1 MCGLAGVLLSERT
14 SVPISDIVD
23 DMAAT
28 LVHRGP
34 DSGGSWVDT
43 QQGVGFSHRRLSIV
57 DLSAHG
63 HQPMVSRDERYVL
76 AYNGEIYNHLEVR
89 ARLEKETGPVR
100 WQGHSDTETIVE
112 AVAHRGL
119 NTTLKELVGMFA
131 LALWDRANGELTLAR
146 DRIGEK
152 PLYFGLSR
160 GTLAFGSELKALR
173 KVPGWALTI
182 DPQAVA
188 SFMRLGCVPEPHSI
202 FESVSKVPAGTSI
215 TITKGDLLNNQIPS
229 PRSYWSFIDIANQGL
244 APQSQKTSLAD
255 AVDNLERLLSR
266 SIEGQLMGDVPV
278 GAFLSGGIDSSTVVA
293 LMQKLASAPVKT
305 FSIGFDEAGFDES
318 HHAEAVARH
327 LGTDHYSITVSS
339 KDAESVVPK
348 LAEIYD
354 EPFADSSQIPTYLVS
369 KLAREKVS
377 VSLSGDAGDELFAG
391 YNRYSSHSKRWSAV
405 SKVPGVVREVISRS
419 IAKTSPA
426 FLNAALFPVLGRLS
440 PVFGKQPGDKLHKV
454 ARVLPART
462 DRELYD
468 GINWPGDPELILF
481 DSRELEGTY
490 SKSWPVDSDLV
501 HQMMA
506 LDTLGYLPGDIL
518 VKVDRASMSHSLESR
533 MPFLDHRVVEFAWS
547 LPLEMK
553 NSKGES
559 KVVLRRVLEKHVPR
573 ALFDRPKMGFGI
585 PLAEWLR
592 GPLLQWSADLLTEK
606 SLNSSGFFKV
616 PEVKKQWADHLN
628 HSRNH
633 QYSLWNILMFQAWYQ
648 KSVSESSSCEH
659 SLNPL

>member
-1 MCGLAGVLLSERT
+1 VCGLAGVLLSERS

-23 DMAAT
+23 DMATT
-28 LVHRGP
+28 LLHRGP

-43 QQGVGFSHRRLSIV
+43 QQGLGFSHRRLSIV
-57 DLSAHG
+57 DLSEHG

-89 ARLEKETGPVR
+89 ARLEKETGPIR
-100 WQGHSDTETIVE
+100 WQGHSDTETIIE
-112 AVAHRGL
+112 AVAHWGL
-119 NTTLKELVGMFA
+119 DTTLKELVGMFA
-131 LALWDRANGELTLAR
+131 LALWDRESGELTLAR

-152 PLYFGLSR
+152 PLYFGLSH

-173 KVPGWALTI
+173 KVPGWPLSI
-182 DPQAVA
+182 NPQAVA
-188 SFMRLGCVPEPHSI
+188 SFIRFSYVPEPHSI

-215 TITKGDLLNNQIPS
+215 TFTKNDVASNVVPPS
-229 PRSYWSFIDIANQGL
+229 HSYWSFIDVAEQGL
-244 APQSQKTSLAD
+244 AQQSENPSLAD
-255 AVDNLERLLSR
+255 AVDSLEGLLSR
-266 SIEGQLMGDVPV
+266 SIQGQLMGDVPV

-293 LMQKLASAPVKT
+293 LMQKLSSAPVKT
-305 FSIGFDEAGFDES
+305 FSIGFEEAGFDES
-318 HHAEAVARH
+318 HYAEAVARH
-327 LGTDHYSITVSS
+327 LGTDHYSMTVSS
-339 KDAESVVPK
+339 GDAESVIPQ

-369 KLAREKVS
+369 KLAREKVT

-391 YNRYSSHSKRWSAV
+391 YNRYSSGAKV
-405 SKVPGVVREVISRS
+405 SKVPRAVREIISRTIS
-419 IAKTSPA
+419 KTSPE
-426 FLNAALFPVLGRLS
+426 FLNAALSPVLGRLS
-440 PVFGKQPGDKLHKV
+440 SSFGKQPGDKLHKA
-454 ARVLPART
+454 ARVLSAST

-468 GINWPGDPELILF
+468 GLNSTGSPETVLLMPL
-481 DSRELEGTY
+481 ELEGPY
-490 SKSWPVDSDLV
+490 SNAWPIEGNLT

-553 NSKGES
+553 LNNRES
-559 KVVLRRVLEKHVPR
+559 KIVLRRVLEKHVPR
-573 ALFDRPKMGFGI
+573 ALFERPKMGFGI

-592 GPLLQWSADLLTEK
+592 GPLRQWANDLLTEK
-606 SLNSSGFFKV
+606 SLNSSGFFNV
-616 PEVKKQWADHLN
+616 ASVRNQWTDHLN
-628 HSRNH
+628 LSRNH

-648 KSVSESSSCEH
+648 NSVSESSSCEH
-659 SLNPL
+659 S

>member
-28 LVHRGP
+28 LAHRGP

-57 DLSAHG
+57 DLSEHG
-63 HQPMVSRDERYVL
+63 HQPMVSRNERYVL

-100 WQGHSDTETIVE
+100 WQGHSDTETIIE
-112 AVAHRGL
+112 AVAHWGL
-119 NTTLKELVGMFA
+119 DTTLKELVGMFA
-131 LALWDRANGELTLAR
+131 LALWDRECGELTLAR

-152 PLYFGLSR
+152 PLYFGLSQR
-160 GTLAFGSELKALR
+160 TLAFGSELKALR

-182 DPQAVA
+182 NPQTVA
-188 SFMRLGCVPEPHSI
+188 SFMRVGYVPEPHSI
-202 FESVSKVPAGTSI
+202 FQSVSKVPAGTSI
-215 TITKGDLLNNQIPS
+215 TITKNDVLSNQIPS
-229 PRSYWSFIDIANQGL
+229 PRTYWSFVDIAKNGL
-244 APQSQKTSLAD
+244 ALQSEKPSLTD
-255 AVDNLERLLSR
+255 AVDTLEKLLSH

-293 LMQKLASAPVKT
+293 LMQNLSRAPVRT

-318 HHAEAVARH
+318 HYAEAVARH
-327 LGTDHYSITVSS
+327 LGTDHYSMTVSS
-339 KDAESVVPK
+339 KDAESVIPK

-369 KLAREKVS
+369 KLAREKVT
-377 VSLSGDAGDELFAG
+377 VSLSGDAGDELFSG
-391 YNRYSSHSKRWSAV
+391 YNRYSSGARRWGLV
-405 SKVPGVVREVISRS
+405 SRVPRIAREAISQS
-419 IAKTSPA
+419 IARTSPE
-426 FLNAALFPVLGRLS
+426 FLNAALSPILGRLS
-440 PVFGKQPGDKLHKV
+440 SSFGRQPGDKLHKA

-462 DRELYD
+462 ARELYD
-468 GINWPGDPELILF
+468 GLNSTSNPDEVLLKPLQ
-481 DSRELEGTY
+481 LEGAY
-490 SKSWPVDSDLV
+490 SESWPVNSDLV

-518 VKVDRASMSHSLESR
+518 VKVDRASMTHSLESR

-553 NSKGES
+553 ISKGES

-573 ALFDRPKMGFGI
+573 ALFERPKMGFGI

-592 GPLLQWSADLLTEK
+592 GPLRQWAEDLLTQK

-616 PEVKKQWADHLN
+616 PEVRKQWEDHLN

-648 KSVSESSSCEH
+648 NLVSESSSCEH
-659 SLNPL
+659 S